1 MTASVLPS
9 GQQRREG
16 HPQTQGDAITDV
28 SRYQDAG
35 LFALLAVVWGA
46 GFTAIEVGLL
56 HLPPILFA
64 AFRFDVGAVVTLSA
78 LALLGRLELPTAR
91 SDWLAVGAAALLL
104 VFGNGFLLFVGQRFT
119 TGSIASVVYSL
130 NPVMTAAFAAL
141 LLAGAA
147 LEGRDYVGLL
157 LGLVGVALVARPDP
171 SASTAAVGESA
182 LGALLIFGAVL
193 AVSSGAVLV
202 QRFDP
207 ELSSL
212 PVTGWAMAGG
222 ALLFH
227 LVSPAIGE
235 PLTVPVRPETFAAI
249 AYLGLGGSSLG
260 YGAYFV
266 LLERRGPF
274 TVNLV
279 NYAIPLVATVTGWAL
294 LNESLPPLAVAG
306 FGFIVAGFLVLNR
319 RAVAAELGRF
329 R

>member
-1 MTASVLPS
+1 
-9 GQQRREG
+9 
-16 HPQTQGDAITDV
+16 V

-78 LALLGRLELPTAR
+78 LALLGRLEVPRAR

-104 VFGNGFLLFVGQRFT
+104 VFANGFLLFVGQRFT

-130 NPVMTAAFAAL
+130 NPVMTGAFAAL

-147 LEGRDYVGLL
+147 LEGRDYLGLL
-157 LGLVGVALVARPDP
+157 LGLVGVVLVARPDP

-193 AVSSGAVLV
+193 AVSSGSVLV
-202 QRFDP
+202 RRFSP
-207 ELSSL
+207 EMGSL

-227 LVSPAIGE
+227 VVSPLIGE

-249 AYLGLGGSSLG
+249 AYLGFGGSSLG

-294 LNESLPPLAVAG
+294 LGETLAPLAVVG
-306 FGFIVAGFLVLNR
+306 FGFIVVGFLVLNR
-319 RAVAAELGRF
+319 RAVAAEIGRF
-329 R
+329 RALR